1 MENKFIFKSDAPSLQ
16 LSSDVQKGD
25 YIEPFISFSDL
36 LELHYANVYHRRAI
50 KIKANMLSQIEIDE
64 SDLAKF
70 LPQNVSEKEFLF
82 EFCYNLEL
90 FGNAPIEKAGAK
102 TNYKLYNIPAHEW
115 RINKDK
121 QMFQVDKSGKKIKL
135 DGYYLK
141 FYSPSSRYYGEPDY
155 LAAMC
160 QILTNRQ
167 ADMYN
172 YSFFQNGARP
182 DLAIIHENSEPSEE
196 QIAAYKKFFSEN
208 YKGSANAHKTL
219 LCYTNS
225 IGEKDAKIRFEKLSE
240 VQDLSFK
247 ALKEV
252 SRDEIAAAHGIPP
265 RLLGII
271 QSAQLGGS
279 GELIGQLHQFNELEI
294 KPKIELI
301 EGFFRSIGI
310 KVVLS
315 AVDVTNFKDDGEIVT
330 QLVERGIISI
340 SEARSILGWQK
351 NIE

>member
-1 MENKFIFKSDAPSLQ
+1 M
-16 LSSDVQKGD
+16 
-25 YIEPFISFSDL
+25 
-36 LELHYANVYHRRAI
+36 
-50 KIKANMLSQIEIDE
+50 
-64 SDLAKF
+64 
-70 LPQNVSEKEFLF
+70 
-82 EFCYNLEL
+82 
-90 FGNAPIEKAGAK
+90 
-102 TNYKLYNIPAHEW
+102 
-115 RINKDK
+115 
-121 QMFQVDKSGKKIKL
+121 
-135 DGYYLK
+135 
-141 FYSPSSRYYGEPDY
+141 
-155 LAAMC
+155 
-160 QILTNRQ
+160 
-167 ADMYN
+167 
-172 YSFFQNGARP
+172 
-182 DLAIIHENSEPSEE
+182 
-196 QIAAYKKFFSEN
+196 
-208 YKGSANAHKTL
+208 
-219 LCYTNS
+219 
-225 IGEKDAKIRFEKLSE
+225 
-240 VQDLSFK
+240 QDLSFK

-279 GELIGQLHQFNELEI
+279 GELIGQLHQLNELEI